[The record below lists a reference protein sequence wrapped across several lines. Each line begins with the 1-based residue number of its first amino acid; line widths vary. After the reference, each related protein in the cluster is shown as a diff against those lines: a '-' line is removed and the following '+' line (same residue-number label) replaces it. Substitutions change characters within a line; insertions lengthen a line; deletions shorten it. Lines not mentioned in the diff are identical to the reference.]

1 MNISIFTILIASVA
15 QFIFGAVWYSALF
28 GPVWGKIH
36 GFDKLSEEV
45 QQKMMKSMGPLYF
58 TQFVVTIVTT
68 YVLAMLT
75 DILTPVWSIYELAGL
90 LWLGFVLPM
99 HISSVIF
106 GGTESKWI
114 MKKIAIQAGAALGC
128 LMIAAL
134 ILTALA

>member
-1 MNISIFTILIASVA
+1 MNISISTILIASVA

-28 GPVWGKIH
+28 GAVWGKIH
-36 GFDKLSEEV
+36 GFDKLSKEV

-75 DILTPVWSIYELAGL
+75 DILTPAWSIYELAGL

-114 MKKIAIQAGAALGC
+114 VKKIAIQSGAALGC

>member
-1 MNISIFTILIASVA
+1 MNILISTILIASVA
-15 QFIFGAVWYSALF
+15 QFVFGAIWYSALF
-28 GPVWGKIH
+28 GAVWGKIH
-36 GFDKLSEEV
+36 GFDKLSKEA

-75 DILTPVWSIYELAGL
+75 DILTPVWSIYKLAGL

-99 HISSVIF
+99 QISSVIF

-114 MKKIAIQAGAALGC
+114 VKKIAIQSGAALGC

-134 ILTALA
+134 ILTALE

>member
-1 MNISIFTILIASVA
+1 MTSLTTILIASVA

-28 GPVWGKIH
+28 GPLWGRIH
-36 GFDKLSEEV
+36 GFDKLSKEV
-45 QQKMMKSMGPLYF
+45 QQEMMKSMGPLYF

-75 DILTPVWSIYELAGL
+75 DILTPLWSIYELAAL

-99 HISSVIF
+99 QISGVIF
-106 GGTESKWI
+106 GGTEGKWI
-114 MKKIAIQAGAALGC
+114 TRKIAVQAGAALGC

-134 ILTALA
+134 ILTTLA